1 LTKSLEQQVTK
12 HNDSEAILSKK
23 KKKKKQNFSQIR
35 ATVHSASCMIQK
47 YPTTNEG
54 LEQGIMLKWKPYRL
68 LKMRFRSKPKI
79 QRCPNAAILRACK
92 CPFLFCACDLF
103 PT

>member
-1 LTKSLEQQVTK
+1 LTKSLEQQVTN

-23 KKKKKQNFSQIR
+23 KKKKKKKFSKKKD
-35 ATVHSASCMIQK
+35 TVESASCMIQK